1 MHTETTA
8 ETRTDG
14 MPAANNSSHILP
26 PIGHSARFSSIVAY
40 KRAKRTL
47 NCQIFCILSRTLEI
61 IPETCYHEKE
71 RCRTIGKVRSEY
83 FKRRR
88 R

>member
-26 PIGHSARFSSIVAY
+26 PIGLSARFSSIVTY

-47 NCQIFCILSRTLEI
+47 NCQIFPDFSRMLEI
-61 IPETCYHEKE
+61 IPETCYHGKE
-71 RCRTIGKVRSEY
+71 RFRTIGKTRLQIV
-83 FKRRR
+83 
-88 R
+88 